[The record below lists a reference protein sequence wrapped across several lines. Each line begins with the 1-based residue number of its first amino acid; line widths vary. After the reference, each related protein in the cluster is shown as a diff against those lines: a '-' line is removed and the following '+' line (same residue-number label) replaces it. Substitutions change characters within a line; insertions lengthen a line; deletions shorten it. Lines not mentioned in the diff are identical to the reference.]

1 MYLVAVTCGLGL
13 VQDLTLIMTP
23 PPQLALHGVF
33 TVDQGLHIRAVN
45 EISRTPQ
52 RTHLQ
57 PPLMLMMTFCEE
69 ARSGPMASRVRPS
82 STHITGTEDL
92 GISLLYLKQ
101 KKSVK

>member
-1 MYLVAVTCGLGL
+1 MAVTCGLGL

-33 TVDQGLHIRAVN
+33 TVDQGLDIRAVN
-45 EISRTPQ
+45 ETSRNSQ

-69 ARSGPMASRVRPS
+69 ARSGPMASRVRTS

>member
-1 MYLVAVTCGLGL
+1 MSVTCGLGL

-45 EISRTPQ
+45 ETSRISQ

-92 GISLLYLKQ
+92 TIFISFEEEETLK
-101 KKSVK
+101 

>member
-1 MYLVAVTCGLGL
+1 MAVTCGLGL

-33 TVDQGLHIRAVN
+33 TVDQGLHIRAAN
-45 EISRTPQ
+45 ETSRIPQ